1 MKKNGPKII
10 QISGLK
16 GIALVAFCVV
26 CLGEGFV
33 VFPAK
38 MAMHLWNY
46 LAAEFSV
53 PAIGLWQGMLLWAF
67 IAMSIYMLN
76 TKTSAISIKQPME
89 LNDEELRILM
99 DRIKLQKQAQK
110 LNTMILK
117 AEDIKIIKNPENK
130 PNNVD
135 ESSKSKELSNNINEK
150 HS

>member
-1 MKKNGPKII
+1 MKKDGPKII

-16 GIALVAFCVV
+16 GIALIAFCIV

-46 LAAEFSV
+46 LAGGFSI
-53 PAIGLWQGMLLWAF
+53 PTISLWQGALLWAF
-67 IAMSIYMLN
+67 VAISVYLINAKCSI
-76 TKTSAISIKQPME
+76 ISIKQPME

-117 AEDIKIIKNPENK
+117 AEDIKIVKKPENQQA
-130 PNNVD
+130 NIEDN
-135 ESSKSKELSNNINEK
+135 SKSKELSNNINEK